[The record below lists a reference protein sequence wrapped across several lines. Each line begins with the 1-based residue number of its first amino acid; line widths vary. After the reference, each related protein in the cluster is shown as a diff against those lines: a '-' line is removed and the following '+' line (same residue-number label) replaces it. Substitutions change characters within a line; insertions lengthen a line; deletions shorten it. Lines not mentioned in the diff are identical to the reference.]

1 MRRVEIAR
9 ALLHRPRLLVLDEPT
24 VGLDVTSRADILQHV
39 RHLVAHDGIAVLWAT
54 HLVDE
59 VDPQDHIVVLHR
71 GQLLAQGLASRV
83 IDTCGATSV
92 RDAFIQLTRSED
104 LIGETV

>member
-1 MRRVEIAR
+1 
-9 ALLHRPRLLVLDEPT
+9 
-24 VGLDVTSRADILQHV
+24 V
-39 RHLVAHDGIAVLWAT
+39 RHLVAHDGIAVLGAT

-83 IDTCGATSV
+83 IDTCGVTSV